1 MSSTRKFGITSDV
14 GGLSDG
20 IIANSLS
27 FNNSVETSEARNVS
41 GEIIDIAA
49 YSKSTEVSIDGLFIG
64 EGVGAGTKITIGGK
78 DYLVTNSTKTESNTE
93 FQTASVTARTADN
106 AELWPLSGNN

>member
-1 MSSTRKFGITSDV
+1 MSSTRKFGVTSNLE
-14 GGLSDG
+14 GLADG
-20 IIANSLS
+20 IIANSIS
-27 FNNSVETSEARNVS
+27 FNNSVETAEARNVS

-49 YSKSTEVSIDGLFIG
+49 YSKSTEVSIDGLFVG
-64 EGVGAGTKITIGGK
+64 DGVGVGTTISIGDK
-78 DYLVTNSTKTESNTE
+78 SYLVTNSTKTESNTE